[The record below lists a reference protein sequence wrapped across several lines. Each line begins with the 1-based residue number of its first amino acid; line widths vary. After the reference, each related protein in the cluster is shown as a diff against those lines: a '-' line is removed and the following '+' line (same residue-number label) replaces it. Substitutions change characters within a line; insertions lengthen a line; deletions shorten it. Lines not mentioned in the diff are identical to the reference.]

1 MLTKT
6 NNSFDAVIE
15 TPVCRFG
22 LQFDNGFL
30 SSTEYLKK
38 DYELYLP
45 EAETVQV
52 LIRQISD
59 YFLDPA
65 NAFNIEI
72 RPKGTDFQ
80 QRVWRQMQKIP
91 AGQVKTYGEVAKI
104 LNSSPRAVG
113 NACRANPMPLIIPC
127 HRIVSSSGLGGFA
140 GTRSG
145 YFTEIKRQLL
155 RHEGLEI

>member
-1 MLTKT
+1 MQT
-6 NNSFDAVIE
+6 NSDDNFDAVIE

-22 LQFDNGFL
+22 LQFENGFL
-30 SSTEYLKK
+30 LTTQYLKRN
-38 DYELYLP
+38 YELYLP
-45 EAETVQV
+45 EDKTVQV
-52 LIRQISD
+52 LVSQISK
-59 YFLDPA
+59 YFSDPA
-65 NAFNIEI
+65 HAFNIKI
-72 RPKGTDFQ
+72 DAKGTDFQ

-91 AGQVKTYGEVAKI
+91 AGQVKTYGEVARI
-104 LNSSPRAVG
+104 LNTSPRAVG

-145 YFTEIKRQLL
+145 YFTGIKRQLL

>member
-1 MLTKT
+1 MQTKPDKR
-6 NNSFDAVIE
+6 FDAVIE

-22 LQFDNGFL
+22 LKFENGFL
-30 SSTEYLKK
+30 AATQYLKN
-38 DYELYLP
+38 DHELCFP
-45 EAETVQV
+45 EDKTVQA

-59 YFLDPA
+59 YFSDPA
-65 NAFNIEI
+65 HPFNIEI
-72 RPKGTDFQ
+72 DAKGTDFQ
-80 QRVWRQMQKIP
+80 QGVWRQMQKIP

-145 YFTEIKRQLL
+145 YFTDIKRQLL